1 MVEISTS
8 LLSVEK
14 EKIINTI
21 YNLETAKINYF
32 HIDVMDGKFV
42 KNNTIDKM
50 KEYCDYLTN
59 ITNVPLDIHLM
70 VKNVIEYVDMFIPYN
85 PNIITF
91 HFEAAK
97 NEEELNNIIEYIH
110 SNGCKVGIA
119 IKPNTDVSKL
129 YNIINKVNLVL
140 VMTVEP
146 GQGGQ
151 ELIKDTISKI
161 DKLCKYVRENNLDT
175 LIEADGGINL
185 DNIGELKEAGLE
197 IAVVGTS
204 LINSQNYNQI
214 VNELKK

>member
-14 EKIINTI
+14 EKIIKTI

-32 HIDVMDGKFV
+32 HIDVMDGEFV
-42 KNNTIDKM
+42 NNNTVDTM

-59 ITNVPLDIHLM
+59 ITNIPLDIHLM
-70 VKNVIEYVDMFIPYN
+70 VNNVIEYVDMFIPYN

-91 HFEAAK
+91 HLEAAS
-97 NEEELNNIIEYIH
+97 NEEELNNIIEYIR

-119 IKPNTDVSKL
+119 IKPNTDIAKL
-129 YNIINKVNLVL
+129 YNIIKKVNLIL

-161 DKLCKYVRENNLDT
+161 DELYKYVKENNLDT
-175 LIEADGGINL
+175 LIEADGGINPE
-185 DNIGELKEAGLE
+185 NIGELKEAGLE

-204 LINSQNYNQI
+204 LVNSQNYNQI

>member
-1 MVEISTS
+1 MVEISAS

-14 EKIINTI
+14 EKIIKTI

-32 HIDVMDGKFV
+32 HIDVMDGEFV
-42 KNNTIDKM
+42 NNNTVDKM

-59 ITNVPLDIHLM
+59 ITNTPLDIHLM
-70 VKNVIEYVDMFIPYN
+70 VNNVMEYVDMFIPYN

-91 HFEAAK
+91 HYEAAK
-97 NEEELNNIIEYIH
+97 DEEELNSIIEYIR
-110 SNGCKVGIA
+110 SNDCKVGIA
-119 IKPNTDVSKL
+119 IKPDTDITQL

-151 ELIKDTISKI
+151 ELITDTILKIAEVSKYI
-161 DKLCKYVRENNLDT
+161 EQNKLDT
-175 LIEADGGINL
+175 LIEADGGINTK
-185 DNIGELKEAGLE
+185 NINQLKEAGLE

-204 LINSQNYNQI
+204 LVKTENYNQT
-214 VNELKK
+214 VNELKN